1 MPASW
6 GEFQMRKRKK
16 IVDLKCQQH
25 FMSLLKS
32 SPLFNDFF
40 VTGEKLFELKFD
52 AGIGFVWMLS
62 PDGKIIEL
70 VKIDPISIRF
80 QINWEVKLSAE
91 V

>member
-1 MPASW
+1 
-6 GEFQMRKRKK
+6 
-16 IVDLKCQQH
+16 
-25 FMSLLKS
+25 MSAT
-32 SPLFNDFF
+32 FY
-40 VTGEKLFELKFD
+40 VATEKLSAIQWLFCNWRKAFELKFD

-70 VKIDPISIRF
+70 VMIDPISIRF